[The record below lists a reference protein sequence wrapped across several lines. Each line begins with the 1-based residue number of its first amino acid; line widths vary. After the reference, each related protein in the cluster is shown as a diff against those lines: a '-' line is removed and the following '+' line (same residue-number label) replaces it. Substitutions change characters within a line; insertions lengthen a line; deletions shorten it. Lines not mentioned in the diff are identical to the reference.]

1 MQEEKSEEKLE
12 NELKLLIVI
21 VQNLKDV
28 EEQENVIRMVEHSN
42 QEESLEGY
50 GGCFFK
56 LKIQWPFLRRQSAL
70 SICSSQFFQPLQS
83 PICLQAAVQCSCQG
97 LQTLPG

>member
-1 MQEEKSEEKLE
+1 MQEEKSDEKLE

-42 QEESLEGY
+42 QEENLED
-50 GGCFFK
+50 
-56 LKIQWPFLRRQSAL
+56 
-70 SICSSQFFQPLQS
+70 
-83 PICLQAAVQCSCQG
+83 
-97 LQTLPG
+97 